1 MSVTSCP
8 NKKSVDKKEQL
19 IALKKK
25 MQGDKSLPLRQ
36 GTTNL
41 VFGEGS
47 PNAEMFFLGEGP
59 GYHEDR
65 LGRPFV
71 GNAGMLLNKLL
82 QSIKVERRDV
92 FITNVVCFRPPENRD
107 PLPEEI
113 AAFQPYIDEII
124 STVGPKVIVT
134 LGRFSMGKF
143 LPNVRISSVHGKV
156 FKVNYGGKEVTVVPM
171 FHPAAALRR
180 NDVMIMIKNDF
191 LRLPEIIKKIKS
203 EKPKIEAKQMSL
215 V

>member
-1 MSVTSCP
+1 
-8 NKKSVDKKEQL
+8 
-19 IALKKK
+19 
-25 MQGDKSLPLRQ
+25 
-36 GTTNL
+36 
-41 VFGEGS
+41 
-47 PNAEMFFLGEGP
+47 
-59 GYHEDR
+59 
-65 LGRPFV
+65 
-71 GNAGMLLNKLL
+71 
-82 QSIKVERRDV
+82 VERRDV